1 MLAYILAIAVG
12 LGSFALYMA
21 AFFFPE
27 VHRKSDFV
35 WSGVGLFYALVLW
48 ACAGRITGAVLLGQV
63 ASVSLL
69 VWFGWEALMLR
80 RAGTP
85 VAQQTPIP
93 ADVKERLNSFLSPQP
108 PVISPQS
115 KPPVNIVNPPQ
126 PASKINPVIPEPP
139 VETRGEPKP
148 EPEII
153 ATAPDVAAVQDDIV
167 VEEPPISAVTPELE
181 VTVEE
186 IAVTPNLEPTPSP
199 VETPQKL
206 EQKPPISSG
215 RTPSKTVAKPQK
227 SIPELAGMVSGWVGN
242 LTGLFNKKPKIKTPK
257 PTTTAKSPKPDSAPS
272 TSTVVE
278 STPSSQADSVG
289 SEFAEFEDI
298 ETTVSSTPNIPEVV
312 GIETEPPTKPE
323 ATETVEKPTPSP
335 FEQLAAPQVEVVVEI
350 TAEQVNLIVEDTQES
365 VVVDPADSETV
376 EETITVSE
384 AETSAEATES
394 EETTP
399 PALVRPHPP
408 NPDLKAATQKPTDS
422 NSPSEPKPE

>member
-69 VWFGWEALMLR
+69 VWFGWEALVLR
-80 RAGTP
+80 RVGTP

-93 ADVKERLNSFLSPQP
+93 ADVKERVNSFLRPQP

-115 KPPVNIVNPPQ
+115 TPPVNIATPPQ
-126 PASKINPVIPEPP
+126 SVSTINPVTPEPP
-139 VETRGEPKP
+139 VETLGEPKP
-148 EPEII
+148 EPEIM
-153 ATAPDVAAVQDDIV
+153 ATAPDVAAVQDDMV
-167 VEEPPISAVTPELE
+167 VEEPPISSVTPEPE
-181 VTVEE
+181 VSVEE
-186 IAVTPNLEPTPSP
+186 IPVTPSVEPTISP
-199 VETPQKL
+199 VETPQKAK
-206 EQKPPISSG
+206 EKTPISSG
-215 RTPSKTVAKPQK
+215 KTPSKTVAKPQK

-242 LTGLFNKKPKIKTPK
+242 LTGLFNKKTKTKTPK
-257 PTTTAKSPKPDSAPS
+257 PTTTAKSPKPDSVPA

-278 STPSSQADSVG
+278 STPSSQADSVA

-298 ETTVSSTPNIPEVV
+298 ETTVSSTPNVAEVV
-312 GIETEPPTKPE
+312 ETQPEPPTEPE

-335 FEQLAAPQVEVVVEI
+335 FEQIAAPQVEVIVEI
-350 TAEQVNLIVEDTQES
+350 TAEQVNLIIEDTQES
-365 VVVDPADSETV
+365 VVVDVADSETV
-376 EETITVSE
+376 EEIIIESE
-384 AETSAEATES
+384 PETSAETTES

-408 NPDLKAATQKPTDS
+408 NPDLKAAAQKPTDS
-422 NSPSEPKPE
+422 NSASEPKPE